1 LAGAG
6 FCYGFFGD
14 KDKKAERSYRE
25 FLEAGKDQGHRPELV
40 GGGLI
45 RSMGGWS
52 QVLTLRK
59 QGLKSELSGKRPLFH
74 EHSSLEDNR
83 FPTMILLDLNM
94 PRKDGRQTLK
104 EIKSNPRL
112 LNIPI
117 VIFTTSKEEKD
128 KCFVMK
134 AGADLFITKPS
145 NYEEWVQIMASL
157 AERWLS

>member
-1 LAGAG
+1 MTDD
-6 FCYGFFGD
+6 D
-14 KDKKAERSYRE
+14 KDDCFLAQEA
-25 FLEAGKDQGHRPELV
+25 FLE
-40 GGGLI
+40 I
-45 RSMGGWS
+45 S
-52 QVLTLRK
+52 QQITFSCLEDGIKLMDY
-59 QGLKSELSGKRPLFH
+59 LS

-83 FPTMILLDLNM
+83 FPSMILLDLNM
-94 PRKDGRQTLK
+94 PRKDGRQTIK

-128 KCFVMK
+128 KCIVMK

-145 NYEEWVQIMASL
+145 SYEEWVQIMESL